1 MRRTLL
7 LAYILVAA
15 CGCSSTSGT
24 PMNESQLGY
33 SDCVGYFDCGSGRF
47 CNEDGRCWSECRTSA
62 DCREYCD
69 QGRCNLTGDRCD
81 SDGDCDAQAD
91 FICNRYGQ
99 CLEPDGGKRCSAH
112 ADCGPGRF
120 CNGVCALSGAHCG
133 GEEVCPYGEAAGDV
147 CKGRCGA
154 HCGNDN
160 DCRESCIDG
169 ACSLTGDQCELD
181 DDCTELKD
189 ENCTPVGQ
197 CLEKGW
203 EKWIPPGELPPTAC
217 SRDAQCKGLGFSFV
231 CDCEKQADPK
241 TGLQVCT
248 GGLKSVCVEGPAI
261 DFGDGPAASS
271 AHAFRGVWGMRM
283 EIGVVTV
290 GLPLVTKQNTYS
302 SNLFLVK
309 ISHNQDDTLELEE
322 KVCEIQLINFIDS
335 DEPFDDLAWVLIPN
349 FYLHSLPLVT
359 QSVRVASA
367 NPGDPFETT
376 QSVEVRGCVLA
387 DPLNDPL
394 PDRFDFDADPDDPRF
409 IDQDEDGHVAMT
421 TYMDGVLRGEIYNV
435 QRWKGTYH
443 GIILDADHIRGLS
456 TIENEQ
462 LVISASKQSLVYDT
476 MTEIHAQA
484 DRTYFR
490 LMRMDDDTT
499 CADLI
504 REGHLNT
511 SWLRHTPH
519 MMDVPDP

>member
-1 MRRTLL
+1 MRRTWLL
-7 LAYILVAA
+7 LYALAAA
-15 CGCSSTSGT
+15 CGCSSTGGM
-24 PMNESQLGY
+24 PMDESQLGY
-33 SDCVGYFDCGSGRF
+33 RACVGYFDCGVGRF
-47 CNEDGRCWSECRTSA
+47 CNADGRCWSECRTRA

-69 QGRCNLTGDRCD
+69 QGRCNLTGDACD
-81 SDGDCDAQAD
+81 SDSDCDSREN

-112 ADCGPGRF
+112 ADCGQGRF
-120 CNGVCALSGAHCG
+120 CNGVCSGSDAHCG
-133 GEEVCPYGEAAGDV
+133 GDEVCPFGGVCAGT
-147 CKGRCGA
+147 CGA

-160 DCRESCIDG
+160 DCLGYEEDLS
-169 ACSLTGDQCELD
+169 
-181 DDCTELKD
+181 
-189 ENCTPVGQ
+189 CTPVGQ
-197 CLEKGW
+197 CLEQGW

-231 CDCEKQADPK
+231 CDCEKHEDPK
-241 TGLQVCT
+241 TGLQVCA
-248 GGLKSVCVEGPAI
+248 GGQKSVCVEGPAI
-261 DFGDGPAASS
+261 DFGDGPAASP

-290 GLPLVTKQNTYS
+290 GLPLVGKQNTYS
-302 SNLFLVK
+302 SNLFLTK
-309 ISHNQDDTLELEE
+309 ISHRRDDTLEMEE
-322 KVCEIQLINFIDS
+322 KVCEIQLPNFSDS

-349 FYLHSLPLVT
+349 FYLHALPIVT
-359 QSVRVASA
+359 QTALITSA

-376 QSVEVRGCVLA
+376 QSVEVRGCVLD

-394 PDRFDFDADPDDPRF
+394 PNRDDYDADPNDPRF

-421 TYMDGVLRGEIYNV
+421 TFMDGVLRGEIYNV

-443 GIILDADHIRGLS
+443 GTILDADHVRGLS

-462 LVISASKQSLVYDT
+462 LVISASNSTLDQDT
-476 MTEIHAQA
+476 TSEIHEQA

-490 LMRMDDDTT
+490 LVRMDDDAT

-504 REGHLNT
+504 REGHLDT